1 MSSWMELYPTISS
14 DIRFTNMLG
23 QPGEILFFPN
33 LVLIVVG
40 MGQSG
45 RWVVLGNGG
54 GEGGGAHFIL
64 FYKKK

>member
-33 LVLIVVG
+33 LVMIVVG
-40 MGQSG
+40 MGQRG
-45 RWVVLGNGG
+45 RWLCWGM
-54 GEGGGAHFIL
+54 GGALFCFIN
-64 FYKKK
+64 KK

>member
-54 GEGGGAHFIL
+54 GEGGGRALYFVL
-64 FYKKK
+64 